1 MRHKAVIFD
10 LFGTLV
16 HSFTRREYDQVNA
29 QMAAAVSVPYPEFW
43 QLMGETYQ
51 DSCLGRYSAYED
63 LVSDVCCR
71 ADVQTDTAQ
80 ITQAANFHYE
90 FIANAIVPE
99 PEVLEALDKLKKT
112 GYRLG
117 LISDCGPSVPL
128 LFPQSPLARFIDVT
142 VFSCEERIK
151 KPSSAIYHRTCQ
163 RLQIEP
169 HECIYVG
176 DGSSQELTGA
186 AAIGMQPVL
195 KRTDL
200 RDVYDSHRPEVETWR
215 GLAVDEIKEILEIS
229 F

>member
-128 LFPQSPLARFIDVT
+128 LFPQSPLARFIDVP

>member
-1 MRHKAVIFD
+1 MN
-10 LFGTLV
+10 TLP
-16 HSFTRREYDQVNA
+16 EY
-29 QMAAAVSVPYPEFW
+29 
-43 QLMGETYQ
+43 
-51 DSCLGRYSAYED
+51 
-63 LVSDVCCR
+63 
-71 ADVQTDTAQ
+71 
-80 ITQAANFHYE
+80 
-90 FIANAIVPE
+90 IANAIV
-99 PEVLEALDKLKKT
+99 LEALDRLKQR
-112 GYRLG
+112 GMRLG

-186 AAIGMQPVL
+186 AAVGMRPIL

-200 RDVYDSHRPEVETWR
+200 RDVYDSHRPEVESWR
-215 GLAVDEIKEILEIS
+215 GLAISEIMELRDMR

>member
-1 MRHKAVIFD
+1 MRYRAVIFD

-16 HSFTRREYDQVNA
+16 NSFTRREYDQVNA
-29 QMAAAVSVPYPEFW
+29 QMAAAVRVPYAEFW

-51 DSCLGRYSAYED
+51 DGCLGRYSAYED

-169 HECIYVG
+169 QECIYVG